1 VIRAVRSEWIKLRTA
16 RTNVVLVLGAIAFGL
31 IVTTLTAALSNID
44 RFETVNLVTAVTAPA
59 ILMGLLLGTL
69 GALCITSEY
78 GHGTIRPTFAATP
91 KRVRVFSA
99 KGLVLLA
106 VSIVG
111 GGAVIAANLAIGWA
125 IVTGRGASVDLSS
138 DSRNMDALV
147 GCVLLMA
154 ILTFLGYALGLLT
167 HSSPFSIT
175 ILFAWP
181 LLLEQIIGGILFA
194 AGLETAIE
202 WLPYQ
207 RGFLLAIPDPG
218 EDAPNRW
225 WGGAYFAAVVLV
237 MLVVGALANRR
248 RDA

>member
-1 VIRAVRSEWIKLRTA
+1 MIRTVRSEWIKLRTT
-16 RTNVVLVLGAIAFGL
+16 RTNVVLVASAIGFGL
-31 IVTTLTAALSNID
+31 IVSTLTAALSNID
-44 RFETVNLVTAVTAPA
+44 RFETVNLVTAVTAPT
-59 ILMGLLLGTL
+59 ILMGMLLGAL

-91 KRVRVFSA
+91 QRARVLTA
-99 KGLVLLA
+99 KGLVLMA
-106 VSIVG
+106 VAIVG

-138 DSRNMDALV
+138 GADNLDALAGSV
-147 GCVLLMA
+147 VLMT

-194 AGLETAIE
+194 AGLEGAIN

-207 RGFLLAIPDPG
+207 RGFLLVIPDPG
-218 EDAPNRW
+218 DDAPSRW
-225 WGGAYFAAVVLV
+225 WGGAYFAGVALVL
-237 MLVVGALANRR
+237 LVVGVLANRR